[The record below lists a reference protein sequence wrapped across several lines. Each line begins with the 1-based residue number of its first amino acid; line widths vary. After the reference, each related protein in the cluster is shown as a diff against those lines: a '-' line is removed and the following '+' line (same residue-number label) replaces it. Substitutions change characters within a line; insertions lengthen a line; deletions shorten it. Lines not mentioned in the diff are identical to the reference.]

1 MTMLLVTFS
10 GLDGCGKTTHVA
22 RTASYLTEQGWRVRS
37 LATAR
42 ISAGGVLSRLNESRK
57 RRRSGSFADSN
68 RRRHGVDSAGTLL
81 QRGTERIQESRSAC
95 GAFRQT
101 TPKRQGRALLH
112 ARQFLYPLDCLVL
125 VAWIRVLSLL
135 GYTAIVC
142 DRYIYDKIVNLPYPD
157 GLTARLMRWIA
168 PRPDHAF
175 VIDVAPEV
183 ARARRDE
190 HQAEYYETK
199 CTAYRRLCG
208 MGWDLRLIPGTTVD
222 ETQRQVEQV
231 IASVGVRPPPPPDRK
246 PTEAVSTAPEL

>member
-42 ISAGGVLSRLNESRK
+42 ISAGGMLSRLRETRK

-68 RRRHGVDSAGTLL
+68 RRRHGVDSAGTLRP
-81 QRGTERIQESRSAC
+81 RGAERIQESRSAC
-95 GAFRQT
+95 GAFQQT
-101 TPKRQGRALLH
+101 TPNRQGRALLH

-125 VAWIRVLSLL
+125 VTWIRVLSLV
-135 GYTAIVC
+135 GYTAVVC
-142 DRYIYDKIVNLPYPD
+142 DRYIYDKIVNLPRPD

-168 PRPDHAF
+168 PRPDLAF

-190 HQAEYYETK
+190 HETEYYATK
-199 CTAYRRLCG
+199 YTAYLRLCS
-208 MGWDLRLIPGTTVD
+208 MGWDLRLIPGTAID
-222 ETQRQVEQV
+222 EAQHHVEQV
-231 IASVGVRPPPPPDRK
+231 IASVGACPPSPARK
-246 PTEAVSTAPEL
+246 PTEAACRVPEA